1 MARVFGCAGSH
12 IQPVTVDPDARN
24 RPHPDEVL
32 VRMKAGDV
40 VLVHNGLIHSGTPN
54 TSGQKRY
61 FQTVFYNCSW
71 MKQTDTFDGPN
82 CQLLKRLAE
91 RHNDHRALR
100 YEPMLNVARFVR
112 TVD

>member
-1 MARVFGCAGSH
+1 MCFQRLNVKNLWLHARAGSH
-12 IQPVTVDPDARN
+12 IQPVTVDPDARD

-54 TSGQKRY
+54 MSGQKRY

-82 CQLLKRLAE
+82 CQLLKSLAE

-100 YEPMLNVARFVR
+100 YEPIL
-112 TVD
+112 T